1 MVSSIVC
8 TGDFIP
14 GIFILKIMAS
24 MVDINFN
31 IQSIEWGMN
40 LRSEGGNQYREA
52 LASEKTWKAA
62 EGGLN
67 ASKSEGGKDR
77 KRQQNSRIS
86 L

>member
-1 MVSSIVC
+1 MDSESSINMVSSIAC

-31 IQSIEWGMN
+31 IRSIEWGIN

-52 LASEKTWKAA
+52 LASEKNM
-62 EGGLN
+62 EG
-67 ASKSEGGKDR
+67 S
-77 KRQQNSRIS
+77 
-86 L
+86 